1 MKKRLLKNAISR
13 ERIWL
18 RKLFLRMNYLFCLL
32 VLGALS
38 VSAEVYSQNGLVSLK
53 MKDASLVKVFN
64 EITKQTGYDF
74 LYNYDLVQNKGT
86 VDVNAKMV
94 ALKDFLHDLLKGKNL
109 GFEFRDEV
117 IIVRGE
123 SARLDDQKIK
133 SRTIKGIVR
142 DKSTGDPLPGAT
154 IKIKGT
160 SVGTAT
166 NMDGKFE
173 LTVADNLIALEVSFI
188 GYETVEVTVGKR
200 EQLEG
205 LLETESSKMDEVVVT
220 GVYTRKKES
229 FTGSSQTYKAE
240 ELKSVGNQNLIQSLK
255 VLDPAFAVL
264 ESNEFGSDPN
274 RLPDL
279 EIRGKS
285 SIVGLKEQFGE
296 DPNQPL
302 FILDGFETTLR
313 TIMDLSMDR
322 IASVTILKDAASTA
336 IYGAKAANGVVV
348 VETKVPQGGR
358 LRLSYNGSFEISF
371 ADLTDYNL
379 MNAAEKLEFERLAGN
394 FKSNIADNQELKEVR
409 YNKLL
414 GNVLRGVDTYWLSE
428 PIRTG
433 FNQRHNL
440 YVEGG
445 NEQFRYGFGGSYN
458 KIQGVMKS
466 STRDIFSGNL
476 DLLYRVGKLTFSN
489 KLSVDV
495 TKHDNPVVPFSEYAH
510 ANPYYPK
517 RTADGAVEKWL
528 EYKDN
533 EYSATDASEIVGNP
547 LWNAALNSYDRSE
560 MFGVRNNFN
569 LEYRPFDYLYVRGR
583 FGVSKQTSDSEKF
596 TSPDATEFDQ
606 VELLKKGSY
615 NDMREDEFSY
625 DGDLTLTYGQIFND
639 AHQINAVL
647 GVSISER
654 KSISKGFSAVGF
666 PEGNFTTPGFSNE
679 YPDNGKPSYGDS
691 KNRSANF
698 YFNGGYS
705 YKNKY
710 LLDANVRM
718 DGTSV
723 FGSNKKFTTTWA
735 VGVAWNIHNEDF
747 IKDNTDVFDMLK
759 VRTSIG
765 NPGNQN
771 FGSYNTITTY
781 QYNNWMQNNFG
792 TGLLVSTFGDPD
804 LQWQKTRDINVGFDL
819 SIWSR
824 FHINFD
830 YFHKNTD
837 PLLASIGIP
846 SSVGMSSRLSNIG
859 KQVNKGVNGT
869 VRYAIIYRPQER
881 INWTMSLSF
890 RNVKTYYDKIGRKLN
905 QYNKENISK
914 NLTRYY
920 DGGSPTALWA
930 VRSAGIAPATGKEI
944 FLTKDGKPTFQH
956 NYDNEVVVGNTNPD
970 VEGVWSNSL
979 YWKGFSLNLHIR
991 YSLGGQK
998 FNNTLYEKVENIS
1011 ATGLSQNQ
1019 DKRALYDRWQKPGDK
1034 AKFKGISQ
1042 TDITPISSRFVQDNN
1057 YIAIESVR
1065 LAYEFPQRW
1074 MERIRFSGLTV
1085 SAYMNDICRFST
1097 IKDERGI
1104 SYPFARSVSM
1114 SISVNF

>member
-1 MKKRLLKNAISR
+1 MKKRLLKNAMLR
-13 ERIWL
+13 KRIWL
-18 RKLFLRMNYLFCLL
+18 RKMFLRMNYLFCLL

-53 MKDASLVKVFN
+53 MKDVSLVKVFN

-94 ALKDFLHDLLKGKNL
+94 DLKDFLHDLLKGKNL
-109 GFEFRDEV
+109 GFEFRDGA

-123 SARLDDQKIK
+123 SVRLDDQKIK

-142 DKSTGDPLPGAT
+142 DKTTGDPLPGAT
-154 IKIKGT
+154 VKIKGT

-166 NMDGKFE
+166 NMEGKFE
-173 LTVADNLIALEVSFI
+173 LTVADNFIALEVSFI
-188 GYETVEVTVGKR
+188 GYGTVEVTVGKR
-200 EQLEG
+200 EQLEV
-205 LLETESSKMDEVVVT
+205 LLEAESSKMDEVVVT

-528 EYKDN
+528 EYKED
-533 EYSATDASEIVGNP
+533 EMSATDASEIVGNP
-547 LWNAALNSYDRSE
+547 LWNAALNSYDKSE
-560 MFGVRNNFN
+560 MS
-569 LEYRPFDYLYVRGR
+569 
-583 FGVSKQTSDSEKF
+583 VSYTH
-596 TSPDATEFDQ
+596 
-606 VELLKKGSY
+606 
-615 NDMREDEFSY
+615 
-625 DGDLTLTYGQIFND
+625 LTL
-639 AHQINAVL
+639 
-647 GVSISER
+647 
-654 KSISKGFSAVGF
+654 
-666 PEGNFTTPGFSNE
+666 PTT
-679 YPDNGKPSYGDS
+679 
-691 KNRSANF
+691 
-698 YFNGGYS
+698 
-705 YKNKY
+705 
-710 LLDANVRM
+710 
-718 DGTSV
+718 
-723 FGSNKKFTTTWA
+723 
-735 VGVAWNIHNEDF
+735 
-747 IKDNTDVFDMLK
+747 
-759 VRTSIG
+759 
-765 NPGNQN
+765 
-771 FGSYNTITTY
+771 
-781 QYNNWMQNNFG
+781 
-792 TGLLVSTFGDPD
+792 
-804 LQWQKTRDINVGFDL
+804 
-819 SIWSR
+819 
-824 FHINFD
+824 
-830 YFHKNTD
+830 
-837 PLLASIGIP
+837 
-846 SSVGMSSRLSNIG
+846 
-859 KQVNKGVNGT
+859 
-869 VRYAIIYRPQER
+869 
-881 INWTMSLSF
+881 
-890 RNVKTYYDKIGRKLN
+890 
-905 QYNKENISK
+905 
-914 NLTRYY
+914 
-920 DGGSPTALWA
+920 
-930 VRSAGIAPATGKEI
+930 
-944 FLTKDGKPTFQH
+944 
-956 NYDNEVVVGNTNPD
+956 
-970 VEGVWSNSL
+970 
-979 YWKGFSLNLHIR
+979 
-991 YSLGGQK
+991 
-998 FNNTLYEKVENIS
+998 
-1011 ATGLSQNQ
+1011 
-1019 DKRALYDRWQKPGDK
+1019 
-1034 AKFKGISQ
+1034 
-1042 TDITPISSRFVQDNN
+1042 
-1057 YIAIESVR
+1057 
-1065 LAYEFPQRW
+1065 
-1074 MERIRFSGLTV
+1074 
-1085 SAYMNDICRFST
+1085 
-1097 IKDERGI
+1097 
-1104 SYPFARSVSM
+1104 
-1114 SISVNF
+1114 

>member
-1 MKKRLLKNAISR
+1 MKKRLLKNAMLR
-13 ERIWL
+13 KRIWL
-18 RKLFLRMNYLFCLL
+18 RKMFLRMNYLFCLL

-53 MKDASLVKVFN
+53 MKDVSLVKVFN

-94 ALKDFLHDLLKGKNL
+94 DLKDFLHDLLKGKNL
-109 GFEFRDEV
+109 GFEFRDGA

-123 SARLDDQKIK
+123 SVRLDDQKIK

-142 DKSTGDPLPGAT
+142 DKTTGDPLPGAT
-154 IKIKGT
+154 VKIKGT

-166 NMDGKFE
+166 NMEGKFE
-173 LTVADNLIALEVSFI
+173 LTVADNFIALEVSFI
-188 GYETVEVTVGKR
+188 GYGTVEVTVGKR
-200 EQLEG
+200 EQLEV
-205 LLETESSKMDEVVVT
+205 LLEAESSKMDEVVVT

-547 LWNAALNSYDRSE
+547 LWNAALNSYDKSE

-569 LEYRPFDYLYVRGR
+569 LEYRPFDFLYIRGR
-583 FGVSKQTSDSEKF
+583 FGISKQTTDSERF

-615 NDMREDEFSY
+615 DDMREDDFSY

-735 VGVAWNIHNEDF
+735 VGVAWNIHNEAFMGDWVDWF
-747 IKDNTDVFDMLK
+747 KLRFSV
-759 VRTSIG
+759 G

-771 FGSYNTITTY
+771 FSAYKAYTTYVYNT
-781 QYNNWMQNNFG
+781 NLQNAFG
-792 TGLLVSTFGDPD
+792 MGANVSGFGNPD
-804 LQWQKTRDINVGFDL
+804 LKWQKTMDYNLGLDL
-819 SIWSR
+819 TVLNNR
-824 FHINFD
+824 LKF
-830 YFHKNTD
+830 NTD
-837 PLLASIGIP
+837 VYWKDTDPMLVTTSIASSTGRDSYITNLGAQRTKGV
-846 SSVGMSSRLSNIG
+846 SFNVVGTIWENTEDRLNWSLSLNGRHQKQNYRNIG
-859 KQVNKGVNGT
+859 
-869 VRYAIIYRPQER
+869 A
-881 INWTMSLSF
+881 SLEL
-890 RNVKTYYDKIGRKLN
+890 LN
-905 QYNKENISK
+905 DELKSTS
-914 NLTRYY
+914 LTRYR
-920 DGGSPTALWA
+920 DGGSPTDIWA
-930 VRSAGIAPATGKEI
+930 VRSAGIDPMTGKEI
-944 FLTKDGKPTFQH
+944 YIKKDGSYTFD
-956 NYDNEVVVGNTNPD
+956 YDINDEMVVGNTEP
-970 VEGVWSNSL
+970 L
-979 YWKGFSLNLHIR
+979 L
-991 YSLGGQK
+991 
-998 FNNTLYEKVENIS
+998 
-1011 ATGLSQNQ
+1011 
-1019 DKRALYDRWQKPGDK
+1019 
-1034 AKFKGISQ
+1034 
-1042 TDITPISSRFVQDNN
+1042 
-1057 YIAIESVR
+1057 
-1065 LAYEFPQRW
+1065 
-1074 MERIRFSGLTV
+1074 
-1085 SAYMNDICRFST
+1085 
-1097 IKDERGI
+1097 
-1104 SYPFARSVSM
+1104 
-1114 SISVNF
+1114 